1 MTVMKREWG
10 REKKKWGG
18 VQISTEGEQSFHG
31 YKQPTAR

>member
-1 MTVMKREWG
+1 MTDEKRMGE
-10 REKKKWGG
+10 REKKWGG